1 MEILDLSVD
10 SDTSTA
16 SISSGNILYDIT
28 VEFSQTESCLT
39 LYINLVIRRYKK
51 KKNCIKSSCQQHAV
65 ALFITV
71 I

>member
-10 SDTSTA
+10 SDQHQQWQHP
-16 SISSGNILYDIT
+16 IMLLYDIT

-51 KKNCIKSSCQQHAV
+51 KSFVLNRHVSNMQWRFLSP
-65 ALFITV
+65 
-71 I
+71 

>member
-10 SDTSTA
+10 SDQHQQWQHP
-16 SISSGNILYDIT
+16 IILLYNIT

-51 KKNCIKSSCQQHAV
+51 KIICIKSSCQQHAV